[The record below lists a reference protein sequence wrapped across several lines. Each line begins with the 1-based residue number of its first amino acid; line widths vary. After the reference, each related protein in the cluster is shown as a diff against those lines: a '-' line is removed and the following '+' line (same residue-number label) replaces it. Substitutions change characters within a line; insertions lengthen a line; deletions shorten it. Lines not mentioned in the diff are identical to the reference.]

1 MIIPF
6 GTMIS
11 KLLRA
16 LILTILPIPAGVY
29 AADFLPLVG
38 IPGVTNAGNAGFG
51 DYINALYRL
60 SISLAALLAVIKI
73 VAAGAKY
80 MLSDIVTNKESAKA
94 DIRGA
99 LLGLLIILGAFI
111 ILNTI
116 NTDITKN
123 EFVIEDLKGADS
135 SESRILRAQSRLAA
149 AEAFCDANPD
159 CEIESFVDKDWCDA
173 RKGQFVAGQWMAV
186 GDSTVRNRCFYDPA
200 NEPGD
205 TPPITGVTGCPTGQI
220 LTINSTTGVRNCI
233 TNTTPT
239 DPLADDETTTSFPY
253 ICTLP
258 SPGCLTIGDPSW
270 SKDGAYA
277 SCDALGGSLADDPA
291 RLGFGICTHLKP

>member
-135 SESRILRAQSRLAA
+135 SESRILRASAVSKANAVCARAESGGNSCLMIRCERGSVGGINNFEINPGETEEQACQRTCTDTYKGAYLYKPVSSSICTFVNTEANTCDINSNWNCCEERNNGSWDADSRTCTLEAGDTVDSPSQS
-149 AEAFCDANPD
+149 D
-159 CEIESFVDKDWCDA
+159 CESRPKYRWVEVVDDMGA
-173 RKGQFVAGQWMAV
+173 TI
-186 GDSTVRNRCFYDPA
+186 STSCVY
-200 NEPGD
+200 
-205 TPPITGVTGCPTGQI
+205 TP
-220 LTINSTTGVRNCI
+220 
-233 TNTTPT
+233 
-239 DPLADDETTTSFPY
+239 
-253 ICTLP
+253 
-258 SPGCLTIGDPSW
+258 
-270 SKDGAYA
+270 
-277 SCDALGGSLADDPA
+277 
-291 RLGFGICTHLKP
+291 